1 MLYSLALAGAADLI
15 NQSADFTQEISAG
28 WDEIWQDT
36 IVNAPANEI
45 YALIVKG
52 ASWLALVST
61 AVWVMSWAPRFL
73 RGQLLMQ
80 SAFYLIIPLL
90 IFLGLANQG
99 QTIANLAY
107 GLNRLILYGNELA
120 LEQQIAAIN
129 LKESIQNMNLTDIAV
144 TELRSQFNTCAH
156 LDPAPSGSSEADP
169 RQKCFAELEA
179 EIDQLREEFAT
190 DYCTSLSS
198 FACSG
203 ALESFTEFGQALGE
217 AIVEANDKYQE
228 TNPDMFYSRF
238 MLIET
243 AKRAGNYLLGS
254 RLKSGMGYI
263 LRAIQFGYMNML
275 VGGLF
280 LLGLSAPF
288 FVAASLIPFQP
299 RTVWTWLISF
309 LAFGLAIFFYN
320 TLVGMSALLIVKL
333 EAQTFTQLQ
342 YAFMLGFFAPA
353 IASGLASWSAWA
365 AVKNAGQSGAQLASA
380 SIGSLVSVVR
390 FVK

>member
-1 MLYSLALAGAADLI
+1 MFYYLALEGAAELI
-15 NQSADFTQEISAG
+15 NKSADFTKDISEG

-36 IVNAPANEI
+36 IVNAPPNEI
-45 YALIVKG
+45 YALIVQG

-61 AVWVMSWAPRFL
+61 AVWVISWAPRFI
-73 RGQLLMQ
+73 RGQLFIQ

-90 IFLGLANQG
+90 IFLGLANTG
-99 QTIANLAY
+99 NNIANFAY
-107 GLNRLILYGNELA
+107 GINRLILYGNEIVLD
-120 LEQQIAAIN
+120 QQVASIN
-129 LKESIQNMNLTDIAV
+129 IKESIQNMNLTDIAAS
-144 TELRSQFNTCAH
+144 ELRDQFNRCAN
-156 LDPAPSGSSEADP
+156 LDPALSGGSEVDP
-169 RQKCFAELEA
+169 RKKCFEELEA
-179 EIDQLREEFAT
+179 ETEQLREQFEA
-190 DYCTSLSS
+190 DYCSDLPP

-203 ALESFTEFGQALGE
+203 AVQSFTEFGQALGE
-217 AIVEANDKYQE
+217 AITKANDKYNDS
-228 TNPDMFYSRF
+228 NPDMFYSRF

-243 AKRAGNYLLGS
+243 SKRVGNYLLGS

-275 VGGLF
+275 VGGMF

-299 RTVWTWLISF
+299 RTFWSWLIGF
-309 LAFGLAIFFYN
+309 LSFGLAIFFYN
-320 TLVGMSALLIVKL
+320 TLVGMSALLMVKL

-365 AVKNAGQSGAQLASA
+365 AAKNAGQSGAQLASA
-380 SIGSLVSVVR
+380 SIGSLVSIFR
-390 FVK
+390 FVR